1 MGRADVAGTSTFRIE
16 NTRSRGRQTLAPSGE
31 LDSGSYPAL
40 IEAFERAAGDLDGG
54 ELHLDLG
61 ALSFIDSAGLRA
73 IIQLQRSAGERGIAL
88 VVTPP
93 APPLTDLL
101 QLTGV
106 ASRLTLAGHQSPPFK
121 PFVERVEVELPAE
134 LTAPG
139 LARVEVRQAATAML
153 DEPTLDA
160 AVLLTSEL
168 VTNAVIHPPRATG
181 ATVRLRITCYEDSLR
196 CEISDRG
203 PGFEPTGLVRRV
215 RDTGGRG
222 LLLVDALATRWGID
236 RIDDGDERRFCV
248 WFELDA
254 GPGD

>member
-1 MGRADVAGTSTFRIE
+1 MANVAGTSTFRIE
-16 NTRSRGRQTLAPSGE
+16 QTRSDGRQTLAPSGE

-40 IEAFERAAGDLDGG
+40 IEAFDRAAAELDGD

-61 ALSFIDSAGLRA
+61 ALAFIDSAGLRA
-73 IIQLQRSAGERGIAL
+73 LIQLQRSAGERGIEL

-101 QLTGV
+101 QMTGV
-106 ASRLTLAGHQSPPFK
+106 ASRLTLSGHHSPVFK
-121 PFVERVEVELPAE
+121 PFVERLEIELPAE
-134 LTAPG
+134 LRAPG
-139 LARVEVRQAATAML
+139 LARVEVRQAASAML

-168 VTNAVIHPPRATG
+168 VTNAVIHPRATGVTG

-196 CEISDRG
+196 CEISDLG
-203 PGFEPTGLVRRV
+203 PGFDFAGLVRRV

-222 LLLVDALATRWGID
+222 LLLVDALASRWGMD
-236 RIDDGDERRFCV
+236 RADNGDEERFCV

-254 GPGD
+254 DSRD